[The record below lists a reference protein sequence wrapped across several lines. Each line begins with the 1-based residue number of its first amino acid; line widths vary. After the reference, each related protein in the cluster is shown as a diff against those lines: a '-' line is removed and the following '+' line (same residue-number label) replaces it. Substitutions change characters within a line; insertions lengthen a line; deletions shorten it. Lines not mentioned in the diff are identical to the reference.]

1 MYKKALLA
9 LTVLLLLFFSVNL
22 VFSAGDFFK
31 GLAMIN
37 DVHTMIRE
45 YYVDPDVLQEKEL
58 PYQAIKGM
66 LDALDPHSTFFT
78 PEESRDML
86 TDIEGSFGGLG
97 IRIDKKGDNIVV
109 VSPIEG
115 TPAYRLGLSAG
126 DIIVEVDGETTS
138 GESLEKV
145 ISRLRGEIGTKV
157 RVGIR
162 RENVSDILYFDII
175 RAKIELPSLSGSFM
189 LDKKT
194 GYIRFIHFQENSPDE
209 MKKALKQ
216 LKEQGM
222 KNLVLDL
229 RYNPG
234 GILDVAYEICDLFIP
249 RGKVIVSTRGRDHS
263 LIDEYIS
270 TEETPYEDIDLAIL
284 VDRGS
289 ASASEIMAG
298 AVKDLKRGVIIGE
311 TTFGKGS
318 VQRIYSL
325 KDGSALKLTVAH
337 YYTPGGLC
345 VDGSGIEPDL
355 SVESQALPYQLA
367 DLLRGGYIEDFA
379 VSQEGSPDLPDEQ
392 LVREFRTFLKK
403 IQYDF
408 QGRFIGNGVN
418 GDLIIE
424 HVADWE
430 GKVFQ
435 ALTPELARQIRY
447 RMLYHGQGEE
457 KARFFMAQGDPAVAR
472 AIEWFSR
479 NGEK

>member
-1 MYKKALLA
+1 
-9 LTVLLLLFFSVNL
+9 
-22 VFSAGDFFK
+22 
-31 GLAMIN
+31 
-37 DVHTMIRE
+37 
-45 YYVDPDVLQEKEL
+45 
-58 PYQAIKGM
+58 
-66 LDALDPHSTFFT
+66 
-78 PEESRDML
+78 
-86 TDIEGSFGGLG
+86 
-97 IRIDKKGDNIVV
+97 
-109 VSPIEG
+109 
-115 TPAYRLGLSAG
+115 
-126 DIIVEVDGETTS
+126 
-138 GESLEKV
+138 
-145 ISRLRGEIGTKV
+145 RGEIGTKV

-209 MKKALKQ
+209 MRKALKQ

-325 KDGSALKLTVAH
+325 KDGSALKLTIAH

-355 SVESQALPYQLA
+355 SVESPALPYQLA

-379 VSQEGSPDLPDEQ
+379 VSQEGSFDLPDEQ

-447 RMLYHGQGEE
+447 RMLYNRQGEE

-472 AIEWFSR
+472 AIEWFGR